1 MPGKQTMGR
10 VCLMLGLAVSGCA
23 MFDSDNRR
31 TLNLLDRHITPD
43 SLGTQIALAPAVLP
57 LGGIA
62 LAVDQFIVHPV
73 CVSDD
78 AWDDTRTVLWES
90 DDPSLF
96 RRVLLVPLVALATPF
111 FYLGDF
117 LIRAS
122 TPFLES
128 D

>member
-1 MPGKQTMGR
+1 MAARHTGAR
-10 VCLMLGLAVSGCA
+10 VCLLVGLAVSGCA
-23 MFDSDNRR
+23 MIDQDNRR
-31 TLNLLDRHITPD
+31 TLNLLDRHISPD
-43 SLGTQIALAPAVLP
+43 SLGTQLALAPVVLP
-57 LGGIA
+57 LGGVA

-73 CVSDD
+73 CVGDD
-78 AWDDTRTVLWES
+78 AWDDTRRILWES